1 MLLCGVASGTG
12 GRAYAPGAAYDRGGG
27 GTDGPAGA
35 AGPTGAADTV
45 GVTGA
50 ADTAGA
56 VNAMGT
62 VGANSGGAGGAGA
75 ADVGGAGAAGTG
87 CGARPAAWKF
97 GGPAACG
104 LEGGGGGGAALMG
117 AWYGRSHRPGQSKFL
132 DSFGPGA
139 GRRRARARTSPGQ
152 FPGDNTDRGGPSRLG
167 RASDEWL
174 LRLDSN
180 QQPSD

>member
-1 MLLCGVASGTG
+1 
-12 GRAYAPGAAYDRGGG
+12 
-27 GTDGPAGA
+27 
-35 AGPTGAADTV
+35 
-45 GVTGA
+45 
-50 ADTAGA
+50 
-56 VNAMGT
+56 MGT
-62 VGANSGGAGGAGA
+62 VGANAGGAGGAG
-75 ADVGGAGAAGTG
+75 VAGAAGTG

-97 GGPAACG
+97 GGPADCG
-104 LEGGGGGGAALMG
+104 LVVGGGGGAALMG
-117 AWYGRSHRPGQSKFL
+117 AWYGRSRRPGQSKFL

-152 FPGDNTDRGGPSRLG
+152 FPGDNTGRGSPSRRG

>member
-1 MLLCGVASGTG
+1 MPLCGVASGAG
-12 GRAYAPGAAYDRGGG
+12 GGAYAPGAAYDRVGG

-45 GVTGA
+45 EVAGA

-56 VNAMGT
+56 TDAMGT
-62 VGANSGGAGGAGA
+62 VGANAGGTGGAGAADAGGAGA
-75 ADVGGAGAAGTG
+75 AGAGGG
-87 CGARPAAWKF
+87 VRPAAWRL

-104 LEGGGGGGAALMG
+104 LVVGGGGGAALMG
-117 AWYGRSHRPGQSKFL
+117 AWYGRSRRPGQSKFL

-139 GRRRARARTSPGQ
+139 GWRRARAGTSPGQ
-152 FPGDNTDRGGPSRLG
+152 FPGDNTDRGNPSRLG